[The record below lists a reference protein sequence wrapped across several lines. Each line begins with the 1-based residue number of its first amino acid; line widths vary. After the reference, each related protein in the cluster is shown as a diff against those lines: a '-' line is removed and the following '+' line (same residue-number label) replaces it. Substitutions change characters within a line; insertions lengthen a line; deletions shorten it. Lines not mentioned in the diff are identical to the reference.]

1 MKDDLNSCQEAEVED
16 WEEEQYRVE
25 SNPKQAVALIQ
36 WMALSKKGGHQA
48 KTSGIGR
55 GKDPEKAE
63 VSSTSVG
70 G

>member
-1 MKDDLNSCQEAEVED
+1 MKDDLNSCQEAEVEH

-36 WMALSKKGGHQA
+36 RMALPKKGGHQA